1 MMESFDENEINRLN
15 KRVDILEKRF
25 QYLSALL
32 LQVGKEIAID
42 TEHATNRKTESK
54 TEKTVIESVNKL
66 DLVPGKLD
74 NGQNHIQNVAVS
86 GSKEN
91 KGEEEDK
98 NSNIL
103 VTEEEQS
110 LKNFYEKFKEK
121 YSTGRGEY
129 DVYLGIAQEINHD
142 LTNYLDWD
150 QVPDSIKSA
159 LYLEEARDSRTYYAD
174 CEQIHDE
181 FLYFVAPAVPNIK
194 YTQRDFLRLALPYFY
209 DITYSFNLENMILK
223 LIEPAVFLQDDMGRY
238 VLKWKGKI
246 VLAK

>member
-1 MMESFDENEINRLN
+1 MENFNENEINRLN
-15 KRVDILEKRF
+15 KRLDILEKRF
-25 QYLSALL
+25 QYLSTLL

-42 TEHATNRKTESK
+42 TGHVTNNKTESK
-54 TEKTVIESVNKL
+54 SEETVIASVNKL
-66 DLVPGKLD
+66 DLGPEKLD
-74 NGQNHIQNVAVS
+74 NGQNHIQNAAVS
-86 GSKEN
+86 CLKEN
-91 KGEEEDK
+91 TGEKKDENC
-98 NSNIL
+98 NSL
-103 VTEEEQS
+103 VTEEGQS
-110 LKNFYEKFKEK
+110 LKNFFEKFKEK

-129 DVYLGIAQEINHD
+129 DVYLDIAQEINHT
-142 LTNYLDWD
+142 LTNYLDWG
-150 QVPDSIKSA
+150 QVPDSIRSA

-174 CEQIHDE
+174 CEQVRDE